1 MRYPASIRRS
11 NPPWDSDDVAR
22 LAHAIAWFADQHGA
36 WARATIRKHRAEFRL
51 AIEDLSSAAWPDKS
65 RIDDL
70 YFTLDN
76 SSPRPRDKAAPPQ
89 ASAKKR
95 KSLPHAEFLKLLG
108 HLRSKRRGTA
118 RMLAGVVAFG
128 ALIGVRP
135 IQWKDARLDGE
146 TLFVRC
152 AKHTNGRGLDEVREI
167 ELIGWK
173 EIERQTF
180 QRFLSAYQEAGEAAD
195 SWQQF
200 HERLAKH
207 LTRACQELHLRNVS
221 LYTLRHQALAT
232 AKRFLSATSVAALA
246 GQACETTAT
255 RYYAKSRSGWGE
267 DPRVRPTMRVVA
279 FVRPGRIARPPE
291 DDLNRSGF
299 AGGPN
304 S

>member
-1 MRYPASIRRS
+1 MSRGSPTRLHGLRTNTAPGRGPRSASIARS
-11 NPPWDSDDVAR
+11 SGWPSR
-22 LAHAIAWFADQHGA
+22 I
-36 WARATIRKHRAEFRL
+36 
-51 AIEDLSSAAWPDKS
+51 LSSAAWPDKS

-135 IQWKDARLDGE
+135 IEWKDAQLDGE

-195 SWQQF
+195 FVAAISRTIGEAPNQGMPGTPSQKRF
-200 HERLAKH
+200 S
-207 LTRACQELHLRNVS
+207 LHIAASGSSHGETVPVRDLGRGTGGASLRNDRDP
-221 LYTLRHQALAT
+221 LLRQKPQWLGRGSPSSTDDARRGFRQART
-232 AKRFLSATSVAALA
+232 NR
-246 GQACETTAT
+246 QA
-255 RYYAKSRSGWGE
+255 S
-267 DPRVRPTMRVVA
+267 
-279 FVRPGRIARPPE
+279 
-291 DDLNRSGF
+291 
-299 AGGPN
+299 
-304 S
+304 